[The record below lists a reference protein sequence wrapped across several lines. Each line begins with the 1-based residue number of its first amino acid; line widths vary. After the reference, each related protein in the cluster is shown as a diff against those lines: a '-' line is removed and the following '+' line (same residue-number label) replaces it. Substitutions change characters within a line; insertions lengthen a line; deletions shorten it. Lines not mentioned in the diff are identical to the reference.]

1 MGDVAFKNA
10 AAIFYD
16 SAASNNHIMLAGE
29 NAVKL
34 MYDADNAIKSFA
46 KLFKLLILI

>member
-16 SAASNNHIMLAGE
+16 SAASNKHMLARE
-29 NAVKL
+29 NSDKL
-34 MYDADNAIKSFA
+34 MYDAENVIKSFI
-46 KLFKLLILI
+46 KLFKLLIPI